1 MWALPALMALALLPT
16 MKDMPSGVCLSF
28 PVAGTASII
37 RAVKTVQSLTI
48 ATEWRINMS
57 KKCVCGNDN
66 MNVTDVARAI
76 FTHRNTVLYHL
87 NKVKQQTGLDPRRF
101 YDLVELV
108 KMAQEVL
115 ENGS

>member
-16 MKDMPSGVCLSF
+16 
-28 PVAGTASII
+28 
-37 RAVKTVQSLTI
+37 VK
-48 ATEWRINMS
+48 N
-57 KKCVCGNDN
+57 N

-87 NKVKQQTGLDPRRF
+87 NKVKQQTGLDPRRC

-115 ENGS
+115 ESGS

>member
-1 MWALPALMALALLPT
+1 MNRSCNSILCRFGIHTADPYVHIQVKCRNGSHRWQSNYEICKRCGKRLRKIRMA
-16 MKDMPSGVCLSF
+16 
-28 PVAGTASII
+28 
-37 RAVKTVQSLTI
+37 
-48 ATEWRINMS
+48 NH
-57 KKCVCGNDN
+57 N

>member
-1 MWALPALMALALLPT
+1 MNKEDAHI
-16 MKDMPSGVCLSF
+16 V
-28 PVAGTASII
+28 VAM
-37 RAVKTVQSLTI
+37 V
-48 ATEWRINMS
+48 NH
-57 KKCVCGNDN
+57 N

-115 ENGS
+115 ESGS